1 MYNLQGLFMLIRGQ
15 RIRLFK
21 IPKSSYL
28 RLNMRRFIVTSAF
41 FIVPALCQWLYG
53 QTITGQIVDAAHWE
67 PLYNVSIISLEDSI
81 GTVTNEQGY
90 FSLKAPHSD
99 PVYLNISH
107 LGYTSENVYAKA
119 GDFIRLRLEPSETN
133 LQEVIVK
140 ASQINEAYREV
151 PGAVNLIT
159 RKQLHR
165 NDETAVTPALNRLP
179 GVYMH
184 SGSLNTNRIT
194 IRGIGARTP
203 YGTNKVRAYYNDI
216 PLTSGEGETTIEDID
231 LAAIQRIEVIKGP
244 NSSFYGAGL
253 AGAINL
259 TSQVTNENSISTKS
273 TVGSYGLRRTT
284 ASAAIVG
291 ERNQLNLTYA
301 DTHTDGYRQNSE
313 YDRRSFIFTSKITPN
328 EKTAVS
334 VLGLYTHLKAYI
346 PSSVNKETFNTSP
359 SSAAYT
365 WLQSRGYEA
374 YNKANVGISY
384 HYHITNNLESTTSTF
399 LSFRDADE
407 PRPFDILREN
417 AIATGL
423 RSRLIWSTDVFQ
435 RKMTWSGGFEYFTD
449 WYLWSTYENLYEQNQ
464 GSGSIPG
471 NILSDN
477 KEHRYYYNVF
487 AQFNW
492 ELTQKLSFQAGLNSN
507 KTSYKLDDLYADSL
521 DQSGGYD
528 FSTTWSPRAGI
539 VYQLNDGHSIYAS
552 VSHGF
557 SPPSVAETLT
567 PEGTINT
574 NIQPETGWNYEI
586 GSKDSW
592 FSNRLYTELSIY
604 RMDIDNLLV
613 AQRTG
618 PDTYVGINAGRTL
631 HEGLELLMQM
641 DVLKRTSWSV
651 RPFLS
656 ATFMNYRFEEFTS
669 EEKDYSGNDLTGVPS
684 RTVNFGVDLDSESG
698 IYLYSNYQYT
708 GSIPLNDAN
717 SLYSDSYSLVNIKA
731 GYTGTFLKNFEYDI
745 GAGINNLLDEH
756 YASMVL
762 VNAVGFGGSAPR
774 YYYPGL
780 PRNFYGS
787 LGIRYSVGNR

>member
-1 MYNLQGLFMLIRGQ
+1 
-15 RIRLFK
+15 
-21 IPKSSYL
+21 
-28 RLNMRRFIVTSAF
+28 MRQFIVTSVF
-41 FIVPALCQWLYG
+41 FIIPALYQWLYG
-53 QTITGQIVDAAHWE
+53 QTITGQVVDAAHSE
-67 PLYNVSIISLEDSI
+67 PLYNVSVIILEDST
-81 GTVTNEQGY
+81 GTVTNDQGY
-90 FSLKAPHSD
+90 FSLKAPHSN
-99 PVYLNISH
+99 PVYLNVSH

-119 GDFIRLRLEPSETN
+119 GDFVKLRLEPSETN

-140 ASQINEAYREV
+140 ASQINEAHREV

-165 NDETAVTPALNRLP
+165 NDETTVTPALNRLP

-203 YGTNKVRAYYNDI
+203 YGTNKVRAYFDDI

-244 NSSFYGAGL
+244 NSSVYGAGL
-253 AGAINL
+253 GGTINL
-259 TSQVTNENSISTKS
+259 TSQVTDESGLSAKS

-284 ASAAIVG
+284 ASAAING

-301 DTHTDGYRQNSE
+301 DIHTDGYRQNSE
-313 YDRRSFIFTSKITPN
+313 YDRQSFIFTSKIAPN
-328 EKTAVS
+328 EKTAIS

-346 PSSVNKETFNTSP
+346 PSSVNEETFNTSP

-365 WLQSRGYEA
+365 WHQSRGYEA
-374 YNKANVGISY
+374 YNKANLGISY
-384 HYHITNNLESTTSTF
+384 QYQITNNLESITSTF
-399 LSFRDADE
+399 LTFRDADE

-417 AIATGL
+417 SIATGL
-423 RSRLIWSTDVFQ
+423 RSRLIWSTDVLQ

-449 WYLWSTYENLYEQNQ
+449 WYQWSTYENLYEQNP

-477 KEHRYYYNVF
+477 EEHRYYYNLF
-487 AQFNW
+487 AQINW
-492 ELTQKLSFQAGLNSN
+492 KLTQKLSFQAGLNSN
-507 KTSYKLDDLYADSL
+507 KTTFKLDDYYADSIN
-521 DQSGGYD
+521 QSGSYD
-528 FSTTWSPRAGI
+528 FATIWSPRAGV
-539 VYQLNDGHSIYAS
+539 VYQIKDEHSAYAS

-567 PEGTINT
+567 PEGSTNT

-586 GSKDSW
+586 GSKNSW
-592 FSNRLYTELSIY
+592 LNNRLYTEISIY

-631 HEGLELLMQM
+631 HEGLEVIMQM
-641 DVLKRTSWSV
+641 DILKNSSWSS

-656 ATFMNYRFEEFTS
+656 ATFMNYRFDKFTS
-669 EEKDYSGNDLTGVPS
+669 EEKNYSGNDLTGVPS
-684 RTVNFGVDLDSESG
+684 RTVNFGVDLNSESG

-708 GSIPLNDAN
+708 GNIPLNDAN
-717 SLYSDSYSLVNIKA
+717 SLYSDSYSLVNLKI
-731 GYTGTFLKNFEYDI
+731 GYQRHIFKNFEFDAS
-745 GAGINNLLDEH
+745 AGINNLLDEH

-787 LGIRYSVGNR
+787 LEIRYSVDNRQ